1 MQNNYDTLIIGAGL
15 NGLTTAAYLA
25 KAGKKVLV
33 LERRD
38 IIGGAAAT
46 EEIFPGFKFDT
57 VTHNIAGF
65 DSKIARDLNLAQYG
79 LELIQPDVSVFA
91 PQRDGAALTLWR
103 DDAKTSDSIRAFS
116 LNDANKWH
124 TFRERMAKLARVLD
138 SIHALTP
145 PSITTTN
152 PADLFPLG
160 KLGLQVRGLGK
171 RDMPEFLRALPMPIA
186 ELLDYEFEN
195 DLLKGTL
202 AAGGI
207 RGMMLGPLGV
217 GTTYNF
223 LRGVN
228 DGVVRATTFVRGGV
242 GKLADALASAAQ
254 ARGAEIRTNAHVV
267 QIRARDGRALGVTLA
282 SGEEISASQIISS
295 GDPKQTFL
303 QLIDPLELDPTFS
316 SRIRNIRTR
325 GVFARMNLALD
336 GLPNFKNATEE
347 QLRGTISISPSI
359 MYLERA
365 YDDAKYG
372 NISQQ
377 PYLEITISS
386 LLDSSRAPQGKHVL
400 SIWAQYAPYEL
411 KSGKWKETREI
422 LARSILDT
430 LSEYAPNLQSLV
442 RQSQILT
449 PCDLEETYSLP
460 NGDINHGQTT
470 LDQFLFMRPVP
481 HFSDYRTPLD
491 GLWLCGAGAHPGG
504 IPCAAGRNAAREIL
518 K

>member
-1 MQNNYDTLIIGAGL
+1 MSHSFDFIIIGAGL
-15 NGLTTAAYLA
+15 NGLTAAAYLA

-33 LERRD
+33 LERRE
-38 IIGGAAAT
+38 IIGGAAVT
-46 EEIFPGFKFDT
+46 EEIFPGFKLDT
-57 VTHNIAGF
+57 VTHNVAGF
-65 DSKIARDLNLAQYG
+65 DANIARDLNLAQYG

-91 PQRDGAALTLWR
+91 PQRDGGAITLWR
-103 DDAKTSDSIRAFS
+103 DDAKTADSIRVFS
-116 LNDANKWH
+116 PNDATKWRA
-124 TFRERMAKLARVLD
+124 FRERMAKLARVLD

-152 PADLFPLG
+152 PAELFSLG

-195 DLLKGTL
+195 DLLKGAL

-207 RGMMLGPLGV
+207 HGLMLGPLGV

-242 GKLADALASAAQ
+242 GKLADALASAAK

-267 QIRARDGRALGVTLA
+267 QIRVRDQRATGVVLA
-282 SGEEISASQIISS
+282 SGEEINAPQIISS
-295 GDPKQTFL
+295 ADPKQTFL
-303 QLIDPLELDPTFS
+303 QLIDPIELDPTFCA
-316 SRIRNIRTR
+316 RIRNIRTR
-325 GVFARMNLALD
+325 GVFAKMNLALD
-336 GLPNFKNATEE
+336 ALPNFKNATEE
-347 QLRGTISISPSI
+347 QLRGTISISPNM

-377 PYLEITISS
+377 PYLEITIPT
-386 LLDSSRAPQGKHVL
+386 LLDPSRAPQGKHVL
-400 SIWAQYAPYEL
+400 SVWMQYVGERLETGDLRL
-411 KSGKWKETREI
+411 KNEQLGDLVIR
-422 LARSILDT
+422 T
-430 LSEYAPNLQSLV
+430 LSDYAPNLQSLV
-442 RQSQILT
+442 LHSQVLS
-449 PCDLEETYSLP
+449 PCDLQEIYSLP

-481 HFSDYRTPLD
+481 HFANYRTPLE
-491 GLWLCGAGAHPGG
+491 GLFFCGAGAHPGG

>member
-1 MQNNYDTLIIGAGL
+1 MQNNYDALIIGAGL
-15 NGLTTAAYLA
+15 NGLTAAAYLA
-25 KAGKKVLV
+25 KAGKKVLT

-65 DSKIARDLNLAQYG
+65 DSKIARELNLAQHG
-79 LELIQPDVSVFA
+79 LELIQSDVSVFA
-91 PQRDGAALTLWR
+91 PQRDGAAITIWR

-116 LNDANKWH
+116 QNDANKWH

-138 SIHALTP
+138 TIHALTP

-195 DLLKGTL
+195 DLLKGAL

-207 RGMMLGPLGV
+207 RGLMLGPLGV

-242 GKLADALASAAQ
+242 GKLADALTNAAK

-282 SGEEISASQIISS
+282 SGEEISAPQIISS
-295 GDPKQTFL
+295 ADPKQTFL
-303 QLIDPLELDPTFS
+303 QLVDPIELEPTFS
-316 SRIRNIRTR
+316 ARIRHIRTR
-325 GVFARMNLALD
+325 GVVAKMNLALD
-336 GLPNFKNATEE
+336 ALPNFKNATAE

-365 YDDAKYG
+365 YDDCKYG
-372 NISQQ
+372 NISQE
-377 PYLEITISS
+377 PYLEITIPS
-386 LLDSSRAPQGKHVL
+386 LLDSSRALQGKHVM
-400 SIWAQYAPYEL
+400 SVWMQYAPDRLHAGDWRPE
-411 KSGKWKETREI
+411 KEKLQKI
-422 LARSILDT
+422 IFDT
-430 LSEYAPNLQSLV
+430 LSEYAPNLPSLV
-442 RQSQILT
+442 LHSQILM

-481 HFSDYRTPLD
+481 HYSNYRTPLD
-491 GLWLCGAGAHPGG
+491 GLFLCGAGAHPGG

-518 K
+518 